1 MNTAEYR
8 QSHSVRGRIG
18 FAIGLIVTV
27 GHGSLL
33 RAGSFVDDFSND
45 PLLTWQLAD
54 GPGDGFGDNE
64 NGQLEYQQDD
74 QELIVH
80 YDSSLPTVRL
90 QHDLDRLWT
99 QEDAFAFT
107 ATLRFD
113 SIEAP
118 DNDFM
123 QISFALTNSQ
133 TTGAQ
138 RTGTFP
144 VIDSNTFD
152 NLELAY
158 YPNVS
163 EFFGGPFATLTVQGS
178 SDGSSSAFDHLSFTS
193 VEMELPLGETLTLR
207 GHYNPLTTTLT
218 YRIDGL
224 VEMSVDIT
232 ERPPF
237 GSPAGQFAVDRF
249 SISSYFDGEDFT
261 PETISLQAMVAYE
274 SVEFSA
280 LGDGDDDGDVD
291 LVDFGGFQR
300 CFSGPERMATAPCA
314 FYDFD
319 GDGDVDIDDYSVF
332 QFVGTGPQS

>member
-1 MNTAEYR
+1 MNTAQHR
-8 QSHSVRGRIG
+8 QSHWVRVRIG
-18 FAIGLIVTV
+18 IAVGLIASV
-27 GHGSLL
+27 GHASPVQ
-33 RAGSFVDDFSND
+33 ADSFIDDFSNN
-45 PLLTWQLAD
+45 PLLTWELAD
-54 GPGDGFGDNE
+54 GPGEGFGDNE
-64 NGQLEYQQDD
+64 NGQIEYDEDD

-90 QHDLDRLWT
+90 QHDLGGVWT
-99 QEDAFAFT
+99 QEDAFAFA

-113 SIEAP
+113 SIESP

-123 QISFALTNSQ
+123 QISFALTHSQ

-138 RTGTFP
+138 RTGTYP

-178 SDGSSSAFDHLSFTS
+178 ADGSSSAFDHLSFAS
-193 VEMELPLGETLTLR
+193 VETELPLGETLTLS

-232 ERPPF
+232 QRPPF

-261 PETISLQAMVAYE
+261 PETISLVATVAYE
-274 SVEFSA
+274 SVEFIA

-291 LVDFGGFQR
+291 LIDFGGFQR
-300 CFSGPERMATAPCA
+300 CFSGRDGSAPNACA
-314 FYDFD
+314 SYDFD
-319 GDGDVDIDDYSVF
+319 GDGDVDIDDYAVF
-332 QFVGTGPQS
+332 QFVATGPV